1 MALTVAMGL
10 VARMVLMLPLVAMVL
25 EVVVTVVV
33 VTVLGEKALVVGMVG
48 EQLWEGLSVACARA
62 WMCWWPD

>member
-33 VTVLGEKALVVGMVG
+33 VTVLGEKALVWDGHDVPPVVTVLMVASA
-48 EQLWEGLSVACARA
+48 SVNSG
-62 WMCWWPD
+62 